1 MGPLAAGEP
10 GAGVQQRPDG
20 VESVGGDQSPGDAVP
35 QAFLDLGGEATGDG
49 LEVGVE
55 QRALPAQGVEHLPP
69 GAGGGL
75 GRHRGPAV
83 GLEEP
88 GQILPQHEG
97 DGRPAGRRLARAA
110 RLAGRGIVALGGRL
124 DQGQPAPHHLARQAQ
139 VVEPFGTIRLDPL
152 GEEPLPLP
160 GRPLEALELLDHLGQ
175 SGPALAT
182 GPGSGVPP
190 GLEEV
195 LPLLLADGTD
205 LGAPALAGVAV
216 DAGQQPAGAPL
227 LAPLGLE
234 LPADREPACPEGPR
248 GRWSPRTATGRWR
261 RRDRP
266 R

>member
-1 MGPLAAGEP
+1 MAWSSEWNSAP
-10 GAGVQQRPDG
+10 
-20 VESVGGDQSPGDAVP
+20 
-35 QAFLDLGGEATGDG
+35 
-49 LEVGVE
+49 
-55 QRALPAQGVEHLPP
+55 LPAQGVEHLPP

-75 GRHRGPAV
+75 GRHRGAAV
-83 GLEEP
+83 GLEQP
-88 GQILPQHEG
+88 GQVLPQHEG

-124 DQGQPAPHHLARQAQ
+124 DHGQPAPHHLARQAQ
-139 VVEPFGTIRLDPL
+139 VVEPFGTVRLDPL

-175 SGPALAT
+175 PGPALAP

-205 LGAPALAGVAV
+205 LGPPPLAGVAV

-234 LPADREPACPEGPR
+234 LPADREPACPAGPR